1 VTAWRFGARNGVQA
15 FFTGH
20 GTPCAIANPVQA
32 HVRGNPVQETR
43 RISRVEPFASFE
55 NAEEYVLTRVE
66 RFVLIAQKLRQRRS
80 TIGPYRRLASSVS
93 SSFTLAV

>member
-1 VTAWRFGARNGVQA
+1 MRMAIEHPVGQHTRVAVTAWRFGARNGVQA

-32 HVRGNPVQETR
+32 HVCGNPVQETR

-55 NAEEYVLTRVE
+55 NA
-66 RFVLIAQKLRQRRS
+66 KD
-80 TIGPYRRLASSVS
+80 RRLASSIS